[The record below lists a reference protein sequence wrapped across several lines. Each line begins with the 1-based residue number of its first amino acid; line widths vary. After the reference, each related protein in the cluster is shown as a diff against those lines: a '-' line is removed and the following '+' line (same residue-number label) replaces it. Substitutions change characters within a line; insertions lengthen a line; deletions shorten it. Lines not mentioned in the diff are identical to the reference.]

1 MRATPRVRRAL
12 FGEGACGVARDP
24 AHAALPRSPQAAE
37 SRRLE
42 RAERDAVLVVVAHP
56 SWETLPFEDRV
67 DAHMQLKY
75 IDDPAHAGG
84 GR

>member
-12 FGEGACGVARDP
+12 FGEGACGAARDP

-42 RAERDAVLVVVAHP
+42 QAERDAVPVVVAHP